1 MAQTEAGR
9 APDVSVVVPAHRAAA
24 TLPACLRSL
33 TNQQC
38 SVTYEV
44 IVVDDGSDDGTSES
58 ALRFDVRVLRSSRQG
73 PAAARNLG
81 ASRAR
86 GRILLFTDADCQPRF
101 DWIEEMLKPLA
112 DPDVAAVKGAYRSFQ
127 KELVARFVQLDREQR
142 YRRTRG
148 YPYVDSLFTNAA
160 AIRRPVFEDVG
171 GFDTALKVH
180 EDTDLS
186 FRLRRR
192 GHHIR
197 FNPHAI
203 VYHHHPTTL
212 RRYLKVQMLRAFWRM
227 EVHKN
232 YPQEAVSDSHV
243 PQTLKLQIALLC
255 CGGVLLVAAAWSQ
268 AFLWGAVA
276 AGVLFV
282 GSTLPFAFRALDR
295 SVDVALASPIIMV
308 LRAGTHALGMALW
321 AFNKLTRRMWRIA
334 SCVRRTG

>member
-1 MAQTEAGR
+1 MAQTEPDG
-9 APDVSVVVPAHRAAA
+9 APDVSVVVPAHNAAA
-24 TLPACLRSL
+24 TLAACLRSL
-33 TNQQC
+33 VNQRA
-38 SVTYEV
+38 SVSYEIV
-44 IVVDDGSDDGTSES
+44 VVDDGSDDGTSET
-58 ALRFDVRVLRSSRQG
+58 ALPFDVRVLRSSRRG

-101 DWIEEMLKPLA
+101 DWIEEMLKPLT
-112 DPDVAAVKGAYRSFQ
+112 DPGVAAVKGAYRSFQ

-160 AIRRPVFEDVG
+160 AIRRPVFEELG
-171 GFDTALKVH
+171 GFNAALKVH

-197 FNPHAI
+197 FNPQAV

-212 RRYLKVQMLRAFWRM
+212 RRYLRVQMLRAFWRM
-227 EVHKN
+227 EVHKT
-232 YPQEAVSDSHV
+232 YPHEAVSDSHV

-255 CGGVLLVAAAWSQ
+255 FGGVLLVAAAWSK
-268 AFLWGAVA
+268 AFFWGAVA
-276 AGVLFV
+276 AALLFV
-282 GSTLPFAFRALDR
+282 GSALPFAFRALDR
-295 SVDVALASPIIMV
+295 SVDVALASPVIMF
-308 LRAGTHALGMALW
+308 LRAGAHAAGMARW
-321 AFNKLTRRMWRIA
+321 ALKKLTRRVWR
-334 SCVRRTG
+334 

>member
-1 MAQTEAGR
+1 MAPTSVNGP
-9 APDVSVVVPAHRAAA
+9 PDVSVIVPAHRAAT

-33 TNQQC
+33 ENQRC

-44 IVVDDGSDDGTSES
+44 IVVDDGSDDGTAEV
-58 ALRFDVRVLRSSRQG
+58 ALPFDVRVLRSPREG

-81 ASRAR
+81 ASRAH

-101 DWIEEMLKPLA
+101 DWIEEMLKPLT

-142 YRRTRG
+142 YRRTQG

-160 AIRRPVFEDVG
+160 AIRRPVFEEVG
-171 GFDTALKVH
+171 GFNPALKVH

-186 FRLRRR
+186 FRLRRG

-203 VYHHHPTTL
+203 VYHHHPATL
-212 RRYLKVQMLRAFWRM
+212 RRYLRVQMLRAFWRM
-227 EVHKN
+227 EVHKT
-232 YPQEAVSDSHV
+232 YPHEAVSDSHV
-243 PQTLKLQIALLC
+243 PQTLKLQIALLGF
-255 CGGVLLVAAAWSQ
+255 GGVLLIASAWTQ

-282 GSTLPFAFRALDR
+282 GSTLPFAFRALNR
-295 SVDVALASPIIMV
+295 SVDVALSSPVIMF
-308 LRAGTHALGMALW
+308 LRAGAHSVGMGLW
-321 AFNKLTRRMWRIA
+321 ALKKLASRMRR
-334 SCVRRTG
+334 